1 MTTFQPSRL
10 CAWWYI
16 DNTWPHRL
24 WHSKKEIICMPEY
37 LPVIHW
43 QFMNDIWTQ
52 MYMANGI
59 PECYLRS
66 VPNFQ
71 ASMPKCESKMWRW
84 YATICTLIRH
94 PAVRAGTQA
103 MPIWRDPY
111 YSGAA
116 QHTKLYTY
124 SLYLYKAADH
134 GTDNGTVHVLF
145 VLQGCWMLIIGPP
158 AEYIFSPPY
167 FIWPCWGQ
175 PQTYQSKV

>member
-84 YATICTLIRH
+84 YGTICTLIRH
-94 PAVRAGTQA
+94 SAVRAGTQA
-103 MPIWRDPY
+103 MPIWCDPY
-111 YSGAA
+111 CRSVPNLNASPRCEAGTQLFVLLWASSSAGWNASYAYMTRPILQRCGP
-116 QHTKLYTY
+116 TY
-124 SLYLYKAADH
+124 K
-134 GTDNGTVHVLF
+134 TIHVLF
-145 VLQGCWMLIIGPP
+145 VLVQSCW
-158 AEYIFSPPY
+158 S
-167 FIWPCWGQ
+167 WNW
-175 PQTYQSKV
+175 